1 LSAWTAEVLISGSGF
16 FIVVAALAFDALI
29 GDPHWLW
36 QRTGHPVAWI
46 GTFIGVLD
54 RTFNREDRSPQQRKM
69 AGIACT
75 AVLVAV
81 SAAMGAL
88 IQTTVQQLP
97 MGNIVVA
104 LIASIFIAQ
113 RSLYQHV
120 AAVGSAFAEGGVAGA
135 RKAVAMIVGRD
146 PEQLDQAGI
155 CRAAIESCAENF
167 SDGVVA
173 PAFWL
178 ALLGLPGLIAY
189 KAINTADSMIGHRSE
204 RYLSFG
210 WAAARLDDLVNLV
223 PARLSALLLAIAAP
237 IAGGSISTS
246 LRVVKRDASKHR
258 SPNAGWPESAVAGA
272 LDVALAGPRRYAT
285 QAVDDPFI
293 NAEATSRGAPDDI
306 GRALDLYVA
315 ACMIEAAGYAALALV
330 V

>member
-1 LSAWTAEVLISGSGF
+1 VLISGSGF

-29 GDPHWLW
+29 GDPDWLW
-36 QRTGHPVAWI
+36 RRPGHPVAWI
-46 GTFIGVLD
+46 GALIGVLD
-54 RTFNREDRSPQQRKM
+54 RRFNREDQSQEQRKS
-69 AGIACT
+69 AGIAST
-75 AVLVAV
+75 AAMVAL
-81 SAAMGAL
+81 SAAVGFL
-88 IQTTVQQLP
+88 IQTIVQQLP
-97 MGNIVVA
+97 MGNILLA
-104 LIASIFIAQ
+104 LIASVFIAQ

-120 AAVGSAFAEGGVAGA
+120 ARVRSAFVEGGLAGA

-146 PEQLDQAGI
+146 PEQLDEAGI

-189 KAINTADSMIGHRSE
+189 KAINTADSMIGHRSA
-204 RYLSFG
+204 RYASFG

-237 IAGGSISTS
+237 IAGATIRAS
-246 LRVVKRDASKHR
+246 LRVVQRDASKHR
-258 SPNAGWPESAVAGA
+258 SPNAGWPESAMAGA
-272 LDVALAGPRRYAT
+272 LGVALAGPRRYASHM
-285 QAVDDPFI
+285 VDDPFI
-293 NAEATSRGAPDDI
+293 NAEATSPAAPDDI
-306 GRALDLYVA
+306 GRALDLYTA
-315 ACMIEAAGYAALALV
+315 ACVIEAAGYAALALV

>member
-1 LSAWTAEVLISGSGF
+1 LIRF
-16 FIVVAALAFDALI
+16 F
-29 GDPHWLW
+29 
-36 QRTGHPVAWI
+36 
-46 GTFIGVLD
+46 D
-54 RTFNREDRSPQQRKM
+54 RRFNREYQSQEQRKS
-69 AGIACT
+69 AGIAST
-75 AVLVAV
+75 
-81 SAAMGAL
+81 AAMVALSAVVGIL
-88 IQTTVQQLP
+88 IQTIVQQFP
-97 MGNIVVA
+97 MGNILLA

-120 AAVGSAFAEGGVAGA
+120 AQVRSAFAEDGLAGA

-146 PEQLDQAGI
+146 PEQLDEAGI

-189 KAINTADSMIGHRSE
+189 KAINTADSMIGHRSA
-204 RYLSFG
+204 RYASFG

-237 IAGGSISTS
+237 IAGATIRAS
-246 LRVVKRDASKHR
+246 LRVVRRDASKHR
-258 SPNAGWPESAVAGA
+258 SPNAGWPESAMAGA
-272 LDVALAGPRRYAT
+272 LGVALAGPRRYAT
-285 QAVDDPFI
+285 HIVDDPFI
-293 NAEATSRGAPDDI
+293 NAEATSPAAPDDI
-306 GRALDLYVA
+306 GRALELYAA
-315 ACMIEAAGYAALALV
+315 ACVIEAAGYAALALV